1 MGDESRR
8 TRGGAQSR
16 RLNVF
21 AGGDSVRI
29 TCGPNFKE
37 LALSFPYLLAEGP
50 VVTTT
55 TSPAVP
61 VTPSSGGATG
71 APSTQASTPFWGGQL
86 FLPLILLA
94 VFLFFSSKTKRKQQ
108 KQTQDMLSNI
118 KKGDRV
124 QTIGG
129 ILGTVVE
136 ARENEVLVKVDETNN
151 TKIRFSRKAIN
162 RLVDEDATEKK

>member
-1 MGDESRR
+1 V
-8 TRGGAQSR
+8 TQAPGAS
-16 RLNVF
+16 
-21 AGGDSVRI
+21 
-29 TCGPNFKE
+29 
-37 LALSFPYLLAEGP
+37 
-50 VVTTT
+50 
-55 TSPAVP
+55 
-61 VTPSSGGATG
+61 TG
-71 APSTQASTPFWGGQL
+71 APSTQPAAPFWGSPF

-108 KQTQDMLSNI
+108 KQAQDMLSSI

-162 RLVDEDATEKK
+162 RVVDEDAPDKKL